1 MSIGELFTPAVT
13 PIPDQGIF
21 TDIDF
26 QYKSICVVTKDQTPP
41 SLPSAPTCF
50 YEFELQFCKVD
61 SAGGKYGCREGGF
74 TAHGSGPENLKIT
87 GGRDGF
93 FGAFGQIVTPTS
105 FDIGTVSPNGDLIG
119 SSIDMRVKVCYYEDN
134 NGDGEIDPPLNT
146 IAEDPTQTLQVCE
159 GDCDSD
165 ADCADHLKCF
175 NRGGL
180 EPVPGCSGTGINN
193 YDYCVYPELNSI
205 AVSPT
210 ETLQVCEGD
219 CDRDSDCA
227 PGLKCFQRS
236 ALEAVPGCRGTGINN
251 YDYCVRA

>member
-1 MSIGELFTPAVT
+1 
-13 PIPDQGIF
+13 
-21 TDIDF
+21 
-26 QYKSICVVTKDQTPP
+26 
-41 SLPSAPTCF
+41 
-50 YEFELQFCKVD
+50 
-61 SAGGKYGCREGGF
+61 
-74 TAHGSGPENLKIT
+74 
-87 GGRDGF
+87 
-93 FGAFGQIVTPTS
+93 VTPTS
-105 FDIGTVSPNGDLIG
+105 FNPGTVSPNGDLIG
-119 SSIDMRVKVCYYEDN
+119 TSIDMRVKVCYYEDN
-134 NGDGEIDPPLNT
+134 DDDGEFDPPLNS
-146 IAEDPTQTLQVCE
+146 IAVTPTQTLQVCE

-236 ALEAVPGCRGTGINN
+236 ALEPVPGCRGTGINN
-251 YDYCVRA
+251 YDYCVRT